1 MHIFDYCIITASSQ
15 HQADNFQRL
24 LDARVEHGL
33 YPHEVQFMVI
43 ADPPGGRIGNGGSTL
58 LSLHRLLEESGES
71 DALGYFAEKKILII
85 HAGGESRRLP
95 CFAPEGKL
103 FTPVPVDSSS
113 IFPPVLLDL
122 QLNFFFKY
130 PWRKGEVLLSSGDV
144 LIDFDVASLRDERG
158 DICGFTKPVSIDF
171 GSRHGVFVFAD
182 DQHNVVDFLQKASP
196 KMLSTKALI
205 EGTSDCAIDMGL
217 ISISPHFVKALID
230 FSEKPI
236 SDNERIIDGFH
247 KSKLSF
253 NIYLELL
260 TACIEGIQY
269 RDFSDRIVQ
278 KTKLPKKV
286 QRGLFDMLRPF
297 SLNAVITSST
307 TFVHFGSLFEFPS
320 ACREIISKEA
330 KPFYAQQNE
339 EIKIEHSEAI
349 LSYNSIDNSF
359 VAGGHKLIVLEDVK
373 DSNLEKCMGDNVL
386 IGLRD
391 WECHFEIPE
400 KICLD
405 RRSKDDSTII
415 LVYSLFDSFYE
426 TDRDEDIAYCG
437 TPITKWLSERS
448 LKRSDIWEQDEEHDL
463 LTARLF
469 SPQFDYDFLEG
480 CWKVPESDKWSI
492 QFRKADR
499 YSLKYVN
506 ELEDILTRERG
517 RVESRIDILRRF
529 YSKHL
534 GWKNISINDFKK
546 AFSDVDE
553 KNSLKEFYGKTS
565 DSILKIYRRT
575 LLSSITAVEDDDLRD
590 PSFGIDKKT
599 ILIKTMPLKIG
610 VKMDQIVWARS
621 PIRLDL
627 AGGWSD
633 TPPHTLRL
641 GGCVV
646 NFAADLNGQPPIQ
659 VFCRRTAEKHIRL
672 HSIDMGKTE
681 TIDDYNNLEDYR
693 NPQSIFALPKAALC
707 LMGFTVRYSTHET
720 LTDLLD
726 RLGCG
731 IEITMLCAIPKGS
744 GLGTSSILGAT
755 ILGALYRFF
764 AMPFKKEDL
773 FWQVLK
779 LEQMLTTGGGWQDQ
793 IGGII
798 GGVKY
803 IESKPG
809 YQPNFLIH
817 QLDPHLFQDREMLE
831 CFTLFY
837 TGITRLAKNILQD
850 IVLKANGNTPAYI
863 FTINYIKQ
871 LAKYAKS
878 AILSRDIRYLAEI
891 VSQSWEA
898 NKKMHYSTTNDE
910 IETLLEKTKK
920 YYSGVKLLGAGGGGY
935 ALFISENKSKAEA
948 LKMDLQKHFVNDRAR
963 LVDMQLNTQ
972 GLQISVS

>member
-1 MHIFDYCIITASSQ
+1 MNIFDYCIITASSER
-15 HQADNFQRL
+15 QAYNFKQL
-24 LDARVEHGL
+24 IDARVEHGL
-33 YPHEVQFMVI
+33 YPLEIQFMVV
-43 ADPPGGRIGNGGSTL
+43 ADPPGGRIGTGGSTL
-58 LSLHRLLEESGES
+58 LSFHRLLEEGRES
-71 DALGYFAEKKILII
+71 NVLKFFSEKRILII

-130 PWRKGEVLLSSGDV
+130 PWRNGEVLLSSGDV
-144 LIDFDVASLRDERG
+144 LIDFEVTSLNDKRG
-158 DICGFTKPVSIDF
+158 DIFGFTKPVPIDF
-171 GSRHGVFVFAD
+171 GSRHGVFVFSD
-182 DQHNVVDFLQKASP
+182 DQHNVVDYLEKASP
-196 KMLSTKALI
+196 ELLRTKALI
-205 EGTSDCAIDMGL
+205 EGTRECAIDMGL
-217 ISISPHFVKALID
+217 ISISPLFVKALID

-236 SDNERIIDGFH
+236 SGNERIIDEFY

-253 NIYLELL
+253 NVYLELL

-269 RDFSDRIVQ
+269 GEFSDRIVQ
-278 KTKLPKKV
+278 NTKLPKKV
-286 QRGLFDMLRPF
+286 QRVFFDMFQPF

-307 TFVHFGSLFEFPS
+307 TFVHFGSLSEFPS

-339 EIKIEHSEAI
+339 EIKIEQSDAI
-349 LSYNSIDNSF
+349 ISYNCIDNSF
-359 VAGGHKLIVLEDVK
+359 VARGHKLIVLENVE

-391 WECHFEIPE
+391 WKSHFEIPE

-405 RRSKDDSTII
+405 KRSKDDRTII
-415 LVYSLFDSFYE
+415 LVYSLFDSFSK
-426 TDRDEDIAYCG
+426 TDRDEDITYCG
-437 TPITKWLSERS
+437 IPITKWLSERG
-448 LKRSDIWEQDEEHDL
+448 LRMSDIWEQDEEYDL

-469 SPQFDYDFLEG
+469 SPQFNYEFLEG
-480 CWKVPESDKWSI
+480 YWKVPLSDQWSI

-499 YSLKYVN
+499 YSLLSIN
-506 ELEDILTRERG
+506 EQEDILTRERE
-517 RVESRIDILRRF
+517 RVKSRIDILRRV
-529 YSKHL
+529 YSRHL

-546 AFSDVDE
+546 AFSDIDD
-553 KNSLKEFYGKTS
+553 KISLKEFYGKTS

-575 LLSSITAVEDDDLRD
+575 LLSSVTAVEDDDLRD
-590 PSFGIDKKT
+590 LSFGIDEKN
-599 ILIKTMPLKIG
+599 ILFKTMPLKIG
-610 VKMDQIVWARS
+610 VKNDQIIWARS

-633 TPPHTLRL
+633 TPPHTLWF
-641 GGCVV
+641 GGCVLS
-646 NFAADLNGQPPIQ
+646 FAANLNGQPPIQ
-659 VFCRRTAEKHIRL
+659 VFCRRTAERHIRL
-672 HSIDMGKTE
+672 HSIDLGKTE
-681 TIDDYNNLEDYR
+681 TIDDYITLEDYR

-707 LMGFTVRYSTHET
+707 LMGFTARYSGYVK
-720 LTDLLD
+720 LTELLD

-731 IEITMLCAIPKGS
+731 LEITMLCAIPKGS

-764 AMPFKKEDL
+764 NMIHNKEDL

-779 LEQMLTTGGGWQDQ
+779 LEQMLTRGGGWQDH

-809 YQPNFLIH
+809 YKPNFLIH
-817 QLDPHLFQDREMLE
+817 QLDPHLFHDREMLE

-837 TGITRLAKNILQD
+837 TGTTRLSYNILQD
-850 IVLKANGNTPAYI
+850 IALKAYGNTPAYI
-863 FTINYIKQ
+863 FTFNYIKQ
-871 LAKYAKS
+871 LAKNAKS
-878 AILSRDIRYLAEI
+878 AILSRDIKYLAEI
-891 VSQSWEA
+891 IAQSWEA
-898 NKKMHYSTTNDE
+898 NKKMHYSTTNNE

-920 YYSGVKLLGAGGGGY
+920 FYSGVKLLGAGGGGY
-935 ALFISENKSKAEA
+935 ALFLSENTSKAEA
-948 LKMDLQKHFVNDRAR
+948 LRMHLQKHFVNDRSR